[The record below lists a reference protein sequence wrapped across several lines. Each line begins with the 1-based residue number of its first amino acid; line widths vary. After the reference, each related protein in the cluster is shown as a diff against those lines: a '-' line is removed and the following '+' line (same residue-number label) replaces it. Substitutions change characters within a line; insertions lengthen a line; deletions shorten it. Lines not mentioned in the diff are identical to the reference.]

1 MMARVSTGPNLPRGL
16 VTGTRRN
23 LPFRRV
29 NSSGPGSGNLPSP
42 LAVSSPA
49 AMTGG
54 VSAAAGGVIDPNWR
68 PPVAPPPYV
77 PPPPTPSPAPP
88 PTNRTFQDPR
98 RPSDDPRIADLL
110 RALTEAGKTPGTPG
124 VTPLDLSSVNAKSAQ
139 LQALS
144 AALMRGEGIATPDLS
159 NDHAAQAF
167 ALTKRREEE
176 RAREAEAAALGASG
190 VAGSG
195 DFDARVAQLREQAG
209 QSIAANNAELTNKR
223 PSEARGTAMSG
234 AQLNLSDLDRQTRGL
249 QAEHETR
256 VEQQRI
262 QEAKNAAARGD
273 RLALLQILMQGDK
286 GKQDAFERERDRI
299 AAERRVD
306 LQFQREQTE
315 RRFQE
320 ARQREQDRI
329 REELA
334 RLDLER
340 AKRENEREKGRGDRG
355 LGGRGGGLFIP
366 GGNTYGTNWG
376 VRR

>member
-1 MMARVSTGPNLPRGL
+1 MARVSTGPNLPRGL
-16 VTGTRRN
+16 VTGTRRNLPPLVVDSSGPGTGNLPPVDSSGPGNGN

-49 AMTGG
+49 MTGG
-54 VSAAAGGVIDPNWR
+54 VSAASGVIDPNWR
-68 PPVAPPPYV
+68 PPVTPPPYV
-77 PPPPTPSPAPP
+77 PPPPPTPPPPPP

-139 LQALS
+139 LQALI
-144 AALMRGEGIATPDLS
+144 AALMRGEGITTPDLS
-159 NDHAAQAF
+159 NDPAAQAF

-223 PSEARGTAMSG
+223 RSEALGTAMSG

-299 AAERRVD
+299 AA
-306 LQFQREQTE
+306 
-315 RRFQE
+315 
-320 ARQREQDRI
+320 
-329 REELA
+329 
-334 RLDLER
+334 
-340 AKRENEREKGRGDRG
+340 
-355 LGGRGGGLFIP
+355 
-366 GGNTYGTNWG
+366 
-376 VRR
+376 